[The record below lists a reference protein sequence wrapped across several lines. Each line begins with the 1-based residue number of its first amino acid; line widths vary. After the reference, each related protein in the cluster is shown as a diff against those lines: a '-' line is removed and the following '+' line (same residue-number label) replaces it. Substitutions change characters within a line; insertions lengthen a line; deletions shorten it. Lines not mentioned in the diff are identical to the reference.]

1 MSLFRRG
8 SRPMQQSMRDW
19 RLPALMI
26 AGLVFARMSGGR
38 LPYYLFYVSALLWV
52 SAWFWTRHA
61 LRRTDCLI
69 QVEKDRTEVGESVG
83 VRVRLDNDTLLPMP
97 WVEVDEKTPQ
107 HLVTTDMPRQATSVP
122 LLGSRVINFKLTAR
136 RRGHYQVG
144 PIRVRLGDAM
154 GFFQGEREFKSK
166 ISVTVFPR
174 VHPIESLSIP
184 LSQPFGPVRTQER
197 AFEDPSNH
205 AEIRAYVPGDNPR
218 HIHWKTSARLG
229 ELMIRQYELNA
240 TTQMTIFLDLN
251 QAVQVGRSELD
262 EPSTEEKAVEIAA
275 SLASL
280 GLRRKIDTGLVCHG
294 QERFAVSAGRG
305 QRTFNETL
313 EVLARA
319 QATGRVPIEQVLE
332 METGHL
338 SGRSTLVVITP
349 SLTARL
355 AELLLKL
362 RINHQ
367 VMLVLLKA
375 ETYGPRLAQQ
385 GPAVDDSVQALAG
398 LLTLRKV
405 PIYTV
410 AADADLRLLGE
421 MRITAT
427 GEGVRTWSSNG
438 LRPAIN

>member
-1 MSLFRRG
+1 
-8 SRPMQQSMRDW
+8 MQLSMRDW
-19 RLPALMI
+19 RVPALMV
-26 AGLVFARMSGGR
+26 AGLIFARLSGGR
-38 LPYYLFYVSALLWV
+38 LPYYLFYVTGFLWA
-52 SAWFWTRHA
+52 SAWAWTRYA
-61 LRRTDCLI
+61 LKRTDCLI
-69 QVEKDRTEVGESVG
+69 QVEKDRVEVGQTVG
-83 VRVRLDNDTLLPMP
+83 VRVRLDNDTFLPIP

-122 LLGSRVINFKLTAR
+122 LLGSRVISFKLTAR

-144 PIRVRLGDAM
+144 PIRVRLGDALN
-154 GFFQGEREFKSK
+154 FFLGEREYRSK
-166 ISVTVFPR
+166 VSITVFPR
-174 VHPIESLSIP
+174 VHRIESLPIP

-240 TTQMTIFLDLN
+240 TTQMMIFLDLN
-251 QAVQVGRSELD
+251 QGVQVGRTELD
-262 EPSTEEKAVEIAA
+262 EVTTEEMAVEVAA

-280 GLRRKIDTGLVCHG
+280 GLRHKIDTGLVCHG
-294 QERFAVSAGRG
+294 QERFAVSPGRG
-305 QRTFNETL
+305 QRAFTEIL

-338 SGRSTLVVITP
+338 SSKSTLVVITP
-349 SLTARL
+349 ALTARL

-362 RINHQ
+362 RTNHQ
-367 VMLVLLKA
+367 VMLVLLKG
-375 ETYGPRLAQQ
+375 ETYGPRLEQ
-385 GPAVDDSVQALAG
+385 PAAVSESAQALAG
-398 LLTLRKV
+398 LLALRKV
-405 PIYTV
+405 PIYAV
-410 AADADLRLLGE
+410 PAGADLRLLAE

-427 GEGVRTWSSNG
+427 GEGVRSWSSNG
-438 LRPAIN
+438 HRSAIS